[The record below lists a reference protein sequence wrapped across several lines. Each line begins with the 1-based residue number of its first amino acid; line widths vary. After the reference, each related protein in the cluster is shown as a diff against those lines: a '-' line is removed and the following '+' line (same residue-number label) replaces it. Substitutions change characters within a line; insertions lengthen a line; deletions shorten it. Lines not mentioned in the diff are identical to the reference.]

1 LRNPVGHTITGVQNT
16 MLLSRKTVLLT
27 FKGAFAAAEETDPES
42 RLLVS
47 LTTDMSLFELAE
59 LCSATTAL
67 VFLDFGAII

>member
-1 LRNPVGHTITGVQNT
+1 
-16 MLLSRKTVLLT
+16 LLT
-27 FKGAFAAAEETDPES
+27 FKGAFAAAEDTDPES